1 MIRTATFLLSLALLL
16 GVAGSTA
23 AAQAATESDGVNTVD
38 PTALDGL
45 TYSLTVVPG
54 KGALPP
60 AAKGAGLIG
69 WVLTFDAGKAV
80 ITIPKGGDAKCKF
93 RATAAN
99 GSAQVQN
106 AAGGNLARAQGLAPK
121 AGYVA
126 VTLEVA
132 GEISDKG
139 KSFSGRIT
147 WSEKDDRKNE
157 KMVFNVTGSVP
168 KAN

>member
-1 MIRTATFLLSLALLL
+1 MIRTATFLASLALLL
-16 GVAGSTA
+16 SAATSA
-23 AAQAATESDGVNTVD
+23 AAQAAQANDGVGAVE
-38 PTALDGL
+38 PAALDGL
-45 TYSLTVVPG
+45 TYALTVGPG

-60 AAKGAGLIG
+60 AAKGAGLVG
-69 WVLTFDAGKAV
+69 WMLTFDGGKAV

-93 RATAAN
+93 KATTAN
-99 GSAQVQN
+99 GSAEVAG

-121 AGYVA
+121 AGFVA
-126 VTLEVA
+126 VTLEVT

-147 WSEKDDRKNE
+147 WVEKDDKKNA
-157 KMVFNVTGSVP
+157 KMVFNVTGAVP